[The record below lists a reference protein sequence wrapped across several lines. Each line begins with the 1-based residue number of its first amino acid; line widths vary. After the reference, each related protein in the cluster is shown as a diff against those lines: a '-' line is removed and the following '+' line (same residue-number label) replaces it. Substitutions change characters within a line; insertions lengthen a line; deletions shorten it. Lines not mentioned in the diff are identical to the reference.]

1 MEELALDHPNDP
13 IVLQTEAATGREGR
27 TIGHHTRERWTGR
40 RLPPV
45 RAHVNTVPRKPTVE
59 APHWATTH
67 INTMGWGQAI
77 ETLPTQVDRLC
88 SGRSW
93 KEGALAKRSSTHN
106 LHPTFII
113 LRNRRTGGDKHLLN
127 VRRGWR
133 GEGTRSTSSHQ
144 RWALERPTG
153 RGAREEEG
161 EGEIPDAG

>member
-27 TIGHHTRERWTGR
+27 TIGHHTRDRWTGR
-40 RLPPV
+40 RLPSV

-88 SGRSW
+88 SGRS
-93 KEGALAKRSSTHN
+93 
-106 LHPTFII
+106 
-113 LRNRRTGGDKHLLN
+113 
-127 VRRGWR
+127 
-133 GEGTRSTSSHQ
+133 
-144 RWALERPTG
+144 
-153 RGAREEEG
+153 
-161 EGEIPDAG
+161 